1 MYTSEVKENMTYTL
15 IVKRQGQPDVI
26 KTGLDKL
33 NATIIPAELEI
44 AFPKAFALGKM
55 SVEVKEEK

>member
-1 MYTSEVKENMTYTL
+1 MTYTL
-15 IVKRQGQPDVI
+15 IVKRQGHKDII

-44 AFPKAFALGKM
+44 AFPREFILGKM